1 MLTGV
6 TTSATAAA
14 ATACTTAALATAVK
28 QKLWKLVGFKTSY
41 M

>member
-1 MLTGV
+1 MVTGV
-6 TTSATAAA
+6 TTSVTA

-28 QKLWKLVGFKTSY
+28 QKLWKLVGSKTSY

>member
-6 TTSATAAA
+6 TTSATA
-14 ATACTTAALATAVK
+14 ATACTTAALATAVE